1 MFTVHVSLCEAEHTV
16 WAAGFSITIQSRS
29 VCSQVDTDINLTEP

>member
-1 MFTVHVSLCEAEHTV
+1 MHVSLCEAQGTV
-16 WAAGFSITIQSRS
+16 WAAAFSITIQSRS